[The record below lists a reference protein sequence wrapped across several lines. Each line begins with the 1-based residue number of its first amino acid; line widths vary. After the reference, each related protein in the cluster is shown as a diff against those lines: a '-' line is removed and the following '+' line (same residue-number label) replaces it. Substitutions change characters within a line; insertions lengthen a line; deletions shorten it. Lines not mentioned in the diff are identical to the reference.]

1 MRFEPVRAKIQVLSD
16 GLSLEQAEL
25 AAMQA
30 ISGKTSEELT
40 ALSQTQP
47 DRYAELA
54 ETAKAFPCE
63 MVEVDGV
70 EVPKEWEVKRI
81 DEVIQKIPCR

>member
-1 MRFEPVRAKIQVLSD
+1 M
-16 GLSLEQAEL
+16 SLEQAEL

-30 ISGKTSEELT
+30 ISGKTAEELT
-40 ALSQTQP
+40 ALSQTQS
-47 DRYAELA
+47 DRYTELA

-70 EVPKEWEVKRI
+70 EVPRGGK
-81 DEVIQKIPCR
+81 